1 MNKFVDNKT
10 VITSFL
16 VLALIYFPLSSTVD
30 LFAQQRGNISV
41 TQATALPLVNAEGS
55 QVKLIINY
63 SMGDESI
70 VGQRINA
77 QMGIYDRI
85 NGTLIKLS
93 SFPDGFILN
102 NTAGTI
108 QLASTLTDPKI
119 QNISTIVTLTNEEK
133 TEKYSND
140 VRSDLDLR
148 AILPTSLP
156 ALNKTL
162 PPLLIISGQDFR
174 SDAYQACVSGNYNPD
189 DCQAMISSPAT
200 GVSSA
205 EKLAICKLIEESSS
219 RSLTN
224 SLTSCTAAYVN
235 EP

>member
-16 VLALIYFPLSSTVD
+16 VLALIYFPSTSVD

-41 TQATALPLVNAEGS
+41 TQATALPLVNAEGN
-55 QVKLIINY
+55 QVKLIIKY

-108 QLASTLTDPKI
+108 QLASTLIDPKI

-140 VRSDLDLR
+140 VRSDLDLS
-148 AILPTSLP
+148 AVLPTSLP
-156 ALNKTL
+156 ALNETL
-162 PPLLIISGQDFR
+162 PPAPPAPPAPAPPSIAETGGTS
-174 SDAYQACVSGNYNPD
+174 SDD
-189 DCQAMISSPAT
+189 D
-200 GVSSA
+200 
-205 EKLAICKLIEESSS
+205 SSS
-219 RSLTN
+219 N
-224 SLTSCTAAYVN
+224 SDD
-235 EP
+235 E

>member
-41 TQATALPLVNAEGS
+41 TQATALPLVNTEGN

-102 NTAGTI
+102 NTAGAI

-119 QNISTIVTLTNEEK
+119 QNISTIVTLTN
-133 TEKYSND
+133 T
-140 VRSDLDLR
+140 
-148 AILPTSLP
+148 
-156 ALNKTL
+156 
-162 PPLLIISGQDFR
+162 
-174 SDAYQACVSGNYNPD
+174 
-189 DCQAMISSPAT
+189 
-200 GVSSA
+200 
-205 EKLAICKLIEESSS
+205 
-219 RSLTN
+219 
-224 SLTSCTAAYVN
+224 
-235 EP
+235 

>member
-1 MNKFVDNKT
+1 MLIPLYIVDDAFNQYVS

-41 TQATALPLVNAEGS
+41 TQATALPLVNTEGN

-63 SMGDESI
+63 SIGDESI

-93 SFPDGFILN
+93 SFPDGIILN
-102 NTAGTI
+102 NTVGTF

-119 QNISTIVTLTNEEK
+119 QNISTIVTLTNAEK

-140 VRSDLDLR
+140 ARSGLDLR
-148 AILPTSLP
+148 SILPTSLP
-156 ALNKTL
+156 VPTLNETLAPPPPPSPPPPLPQL
-162 PPLLIISGQDFR
+162 PPASTESNG
-174 SDAYQACVSGNYNPD
+174 D
-189 DCQAMISSPAT
+189 DD
-200 GVSSA
+200 VD
-205 EKLAICKLIEESSS
+205 SSS
-219 RSLTN
+219 N
-224 SLTSCTAAYVN
+224 SD
-235 EP
+235 EE

>member
-1 MNKFVDNKT
+1 MIMNTPIFT
-10 VITSFL
+10 VFL
-16 VLALIYFPLSSTVD
+16 VTTIYLLSFISFSLFSGVD
-30 LFAQQRGNISV
+30 LHAQQRGTISV
-41 TQATALPLVNAEGS
+41 IQATALPLVNSEGN

-63 SMGDESI
+63 SIEDESI
-70 VGQRINA
+70 VGQRINT

-140 VRSDLDLR
+140 VRSDLDLS
-148 AILPTSLP
+148 AVLPTSLP
-156 ALNKTL
+156 ALNETL
-162 PPLLIISGQDFR
+162 PPASLPPPLPPPSTADTGGTS
-174 SDAYQACVSGNYNPD
+174 SDD
-189 DCQAMISSPAT
+189 D
-200 GVSSA
+200 
-205 EKLAICKLIEESSS
+205 SSS
-219 RSLTN
+219 N
-224 SLTSCTAAYVN
+224 SDD
-235 EP
+235 E

>member
-41 TQATALPLVNAEGS
+41 TQATALPLVNTEGN

-119 QNISTIVTLTNEEK
+119 QNISTIVTLTNAEK

-140 VRSDLDLR
+140 ARSDLDLR
-148 AILPTSLP
+148 SILPTSLP
-156 ALNKTL
+156 VPTLNETLAPPPSPPPPPLPQL
-162 PPLLIISGQDFR
+162 PP
-174 SDAYQACVSGNYNPD
+174 A
-189 DCQAMISSPAT
+189 
-200 GVSSA
+200 SA
-205 EKLAICKLIEESSS
+205 ESNGDDDVDSSS
-219 RSLTN
+219 N
-224 SLTSCTAAYVN
+224 SD
-235 EP
+235 EE

>member
-1 MNKFVDNKT
+1 MMHLTIRVSNMNKFVDNKT

-16 VLALIYFPLSSTVD
+16 VLALLCFSLSSAVD
-30 LFAQQRGNISV
+30 LFAQQRGNISI
-41 TQATALPLVNAEGS
+41 TQATALPLVNTEGN

-63 SMGDESI
+63 SIGDESI

-108 QLASTLTDPKI
+108 QMASTLTDPKI
-119 QNISTIVTLTNEEK
+119 QNISTIITLTNEEK

-140 VRSDLDLR
+140 ARSDLDLS
-148 AILPTSLP
+148 AVLPTSLP
-156 ALNKTL
+156 ALNETL
-162 PPLLIISGQDFR
+162 PPAASPPLPPPSIADTGGTA
-174 SDAYQACVSGNYNPD
+174 SDD
-189 DCQAMISSPAT
+189 D
-200 GVSSA
+200 
-205 EKLAICKLIEESSS
+205 SSS
-219 RSLTN
+219 N
-224 SLTSCTAAYVN
+224 SDD
-235 EP
+235 E

>member
-1 MNKFVDNKT
+1 MNRG
-10 VITSFL
+10 
-16 VLALIYFPLSSTVD
+16 LIAID
-30 LFAQQRGNISV
+30 
-41 TQATALPLVNAEGS
+41 
-55 QVKLIINY
+55 QVKLMINY

-140 VRSDLDLR
+140 VRSDLDLS
-148 AILPTSLP
+148 AVLPTSLP
-156 ALNKTL
+156 ALNETL
-162 PPLLIISGQDFR
+162 PPASLPPPLPPPSIADTGGTS
-174 SDAYQACVSGNYNPD
+174 SDD
-189 DCQAMISSPAT
+189 DSSP
-200 GVSSA
+200 
-205 EKLAICKLIEESSS
+205 
-219 RSLTN
+219 N
-224 SLTSCTAAYVN
+224 SDD
-235 EP
+235 E